1 MASLNKYSS
10 SLNGAQFMLYEF
22 TQIVKLKEQ
31 GLTDDEIKKV
41 VINENILQQDKVS
54 STKRRLRYLL
64 PRVNVLDETLR
75 RFVIQGPIEYRKVIN
90 LYSILKTDRLFY
102 EFMNEV
108 IREKFQ
114 NHNYLFEKK
123 DLNTFFAYKAEQD
136 EYLRSWSDSTVQR
149 LKQVFVKIL
158 EEVGI
163 LADRKTGE
171 LRRLMIDE
179 ALKNHLRKIGDG
191 KYIELMGDQ

>member
-1 MASLNKYSS
+1 
-10 SLNGAQFMLYEF
+10 MLYEF

-41 VINENILQQDKVS
+41 VMNENILQQDKVS

-123 DLNTFFAYKAEQD
+123 DLNTFFC
-136 EYLRSWSDSTVQR
+136 L
-149 LKQVFVKIL
+149 
-158 EEVGI
+158 
-163 LADRKTGE
+163 
-171 LRRLMIDE
+171 
-179 ALKNHLRKIGDG
+179 
-191 KYIELMGDQ
+191 

>member
-1 MASLNKYSS
+1 
-10 SLNGAQFMLYEF
+10 MLYEF

-75 RFVIQGPIEYRKVIN
+75 RFVIQGPIENRKVIN

-123 DLNTFFAYKAEQD
+123 DLNAFFAYKAEQD

-179 ALKNHLRKIGDG
+179 ALKNHLRKNWRR
-191 KYIELMGDQ
+191 KVY